1 MKDEALHIHTLQSDI
16 VLKTDKFYQRI
27 ICDKGISHF
36 YSFNISKDK
45 DENISFVPDGC
56 SNLIFEYMP
65 SDVKSYFIGNTDVL
79 TEFSF
84 KKESEYFG
92 IRFEPGE
99 NPFMFSQEVK
109 DLVSQKIPLE
119 EFSILRNLTEKM
131 SEQKTFTT
139 RMCTFMEEYNEFLK
153 KNNQGNRQLFL
164 QLVKLIVRKDGIIKI
179 SELEKLS
186 GYSNR
191 YINLLF
197 ENNLGLSAKQFCLI
211 VKMHSVLHSL
221 NYGKAEALADFS
233 NKYAFYDQS
242 HFVHSFKMFTG
253 MTPSKYIEAIKE
265 NEYCSKVL
273 NFGRDF

>member
-1 MKDEALHIHTLQSDI
+1 MKDEVLHIHTLQSNL
-16 VLKTDKFYQRI
+16 VLKTEKFYQRV
-27 ICDKGISHF
+27 ICEKGISHF

-45 DENISFVPDGC
+45 DEKISFVPDGC
-56 SNLIFEYMP
+56 SNLIFEYSP
-65 SDVKSYFIGNTDVL
+65 HDVKSYFIGNTDVL

-84 KKESEYFG
+84 KKDSEYFG

-109 DLVSQKIPLE
+109 DLVSQKIPLD
-119 EFSILRNLTEKM
+119 EFNILKNLTEKM
-131 SEQKTFTT
+131 SVQETFTT

-153 KNNQGNRQLFL
+153 KNVSVNNHLFL
-164 QLVKLIVRKDGIIKI
+164 QLVRLIVRKDGIIKI

-211 VKMHSVLHSL
+211 VKMHTVLHSL
-221 NYGKAEALADFS
+221 NYGKAQALADFS

-242 HFVHSFKMFTG
+242 HFVHAFKIFTG
-253 MTPSKYIEAIKE
+253 MTPSKYIEVVKE
-265 NEYCSKVL
+265 NEYSSKVL
-273 NFGRDF
+273 NFGKDF